1 MENGIN
7 LEVIWFDEV
16 EDFLKVVFRCSNGCF
31 SGQAEIYVSCG
42 DLSEF
47 VNALQGFPNRPDDF
61 RDFEIGTLNPD
72 YAGGGARMHFFC
84 EDAAGHAAVE
94 VKLRGSACKG
104 LGEMESVA
112 LRITIQ
118 AAGVD
123 DFIGNCGGWEK
134 QSGRVPICGKR
145 HLKLARHRN
154 LLYR

>member
-16 EDFLKVVFRCSNGCF
+16 EDFLEAVFRCSNGCF

-47 VNALQGFPNRPDDF
+47 VNTLQGFPNRPDDF

-112 LRITIQ
+112 LRSPFRQPELTISS
-118 AAGVD
+118 
-123 DFIGNCGGWEK
+123 GNCGGWEK
-134 QSGRVPICGKR
+134 QSGRVPICGKQ
-145 HLKLARHRN
+145 HLKLARYRN
-154 LLYR
+154 LLFR